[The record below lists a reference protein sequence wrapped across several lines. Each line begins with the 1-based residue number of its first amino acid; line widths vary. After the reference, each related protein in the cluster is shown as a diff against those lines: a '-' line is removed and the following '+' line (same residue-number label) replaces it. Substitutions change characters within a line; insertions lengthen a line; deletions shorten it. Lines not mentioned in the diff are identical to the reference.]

1 MNLPLLLVYALA
13 GTVLGSFL
21 FVIPSLHFL
30 NLSGIIIALDVV
42 TGHAIFPLSEPLS
55 SFVFFMALVVS
66 FSIMNTVPSMF
77 LGAPDES
84 AVFVVLPGAKYM
96 LQGRG
101 YEAAMLTG
109 MGGLMG
115 IAFLLVFTPFFFY
128 TLPKLHK
135 VVGPHLHWILGL
147 IIAYMLMSE
156 WPKGT
161 GKGATSWQKFRGAW
175 ANLFAGIGTFALS
188 SFLGFIIFSK
198 TLVPAKMSFQSLLP
212 IFVGLFAVSSLISA
226 ILSRQKIPP
235 QHVSRSADID
245 YKFLFKGTLP
255 GCIGGLM
262 AAYLP
267 GVTGGIGGLIAGH
280 ATAQRDDR
288 IFVLSQGVSKVVYY
302 VGSFLFFF
310 IPGSYF
316 VGGSGVLKRKGMAA
330 NLSAYYNPELLQEYW
345 LIIGVILLAGA
356 LSYLLLSFNS
366 RWVIKLVS
374 RVSYQ
379 KLSWWA
385 LALVLVMVFIM
396 PSMTE
401 GRVNAETFRG
411 GVVCLLIMA
420 VSTCVGLVP
429 IFFHCRRSNCMAVII
444 TPICLSM
451 AGYGPAIASFL
462 GLS

>member
-1 MNLPLLLVYALA
+1 MNLPLLILYAVA

-30 NLSGIIIALDVV
+30 NLSGVIIALDLL
-42 TGHAIFPLSEPLS
+42 TGHAIFPLHEPLTA
-55 SFVFFMALVVS
+55 FVFFMGMVVS

-96 LQGRG
+96 LQGKG

-109 MGGLMG
+109 IGGLMG

-175 ANLFAGIGTFALS
+175 ANLFAGIGTFVLS
-188 SFLGFIIFSK
+188 AFLGFIIFNK
-198 TLVPAKMSFQSLLP
+198 TLVPVQMGFQGLLP
-212 IFVGLFAVSSLISA
+212 VFVGLFAVSSLISA
-226 ILSRQKIPP
+226 ILSRQEVPP
-235 QHVSRSADID
+235 QHVSRSIDID
-245 YKFLFKGTLP
+245 YKLLFKGTLP

-288 IFVLSQGVSKVVYY
+288 IFVMSQGVSKVVYY
-302 VGSFLFFF
+302 VGAFLLFFV
-310 IPGSYF
+310 PSYF
-316 VGGSGVLKRKGMAA
+316 FVAGKGQLRRGGMAI
-330 NLSAYYNPELLQEYW
+330 NLSAFYKPQALQEYW
-345 LIIGVILLAGA
+345 VMMGVILLAGA
-356 LSYLLLSFNS
+356 ISYLLLSFNS

-374 RVSYQ
+374 RIPYQ
-379 KLSWWA
+379 KISWV
-385 LALVLVMVFIM
+385 ALVLVLLMVFLM
-396 PSMTE
+396 PAMVSGE
-401 GRVNAETFRG
+401 ISGASLRG
-411 GVVCLLIMA
+411 GVNCLLIMA

-444 TPICLSM
+444 VPICLNM